1 MEYNWLII
9 GTLIL
14 SFFFFFFF
22 LFFEN
27 TKYFNTH
34 RQGEKGEGFKKTN
47 NSAYLI
53 LPLGEVAK

>member
-1 MEYNWLII
+1 M

-14 SFFFFFFF
+14 PLFFFFF

-47 NSAYLI
+47 NGLYLI

>member
-14 SFFFFFFF
+14 PLFFFFF
-22 LFFEN
+22 LFFYN
-27 TKYFNTH
+27 NKYFNTH

-47 NSAYLI
+47 NGLYLI